1 MTVSI
6 KNALVGSAILTA
18 FALSTSSMAGEWGHT
33 ALNGKAGEINEIVH
47 ASTSSSSAIMF
58 TCASGKL
65 RAAIS
70 TQGEE
75 ANEILKA
82 YTESRRRINRTVT
95 LKVGDKDPYKSKW
108 IINPSSKI
116 YVTPSR
122 REAAKLYNAVIN
134 QQDASIRRD
143 SKDKIDLAFPKA
155 DAAFSEFGAGCGVGT
170 NAKNT

>member
-1 MTVSI
+1 MIVSI

-18 FALSTSSMAGEWGHT
+18 FALSTSSVAGEWGHT
-33 ALNGKAGEINEIVH
+33 ALAGKASDINEIIH
-47 ASTSSSSAIMF
+47 APTSESSAIMF

-75 ANEILKA
+75 AEEILKA

-95 LKVGDKDPYKSKW
+95 LEIGNKDSYESKW
-108 IINPSSKI
+108 IINPTSKI

-122 REAAKLYNAVIN
+122 REAAKLYNAVVN
-134 QQDASIRRD
+134 QQDASIRRG
-143 SKDKIDLAFPKA
+143 SKDKVDLNFPKA
-155 DAAFSEFGAGCGVGT
+155 DTTFSEFGAGCGVGA
-170 NAKNT
+170 NAKKT